1 MVVDPN
7 ALITSAITAEHCD
20 SISFVV
26 VIRCSFNEPSWST
39 NCTEYYSA
47 AVRNHLRLVVSPSC
61 CADPPDGFSLLLTV
75 AYGIHL
81 TVVVYHS
88 MINLIIVFYFLAV
101 SLNLSTSLVSHSTIA
116 ATSYF
121 NL

>member
-7 ALITSAITAEHCD
+7 ALITSAITAVHCD
-20 SISFVV
+20 SISLVV

-39 NCTEYYSA
+39 NCTKHHSA
-47 AVRNHLRLVVSPSC
+47 AARNHSCLVVSPSC

-81 TVVVYHS
+81 TV
-88 MINLIIVFYFLAV
+88 AV